1 MKKILLLSLLLL
13 SNVAIAKLNF
23 VTTTHAGQWVLNN
36 KASTLNFITTKNAS
50 KTEVQ
55 TFTKLKGKI
64 AGTKVSMTVDLSSVD
79 TGIEIRDERLRDLFF
94 KVAKFPTATVT
105 LDIKTSDIYP
115 MKPGQIKTL
124 NLKAEINLQGIT
136 QTVPVQVQVVE
147 LEKNQRLVFS
157 SQPVIVNLKD
167 FNLLKGVNALRE
179 IAKLKSINA
188 SVPVTFSLLFTKQ

>member
-64 AGTKVSMTVDLSSVD
+64 AGTKVSMTADLSSVD

>member
-23 VTTTHAGQWVLNN
+23 VPTTHTGQWVLNN

-55 TFTKLKGKI
+55 TFTRLKGKI
-64 AGTKVSMTVDLSSVD
+64 AGTKVTMTVDLSSVD
-79 TGIEIRDERLRDLFF
+79 TGINIRDERLREMFF
-94 KVAKFPTATVT
+94 NIAKFPTATVS

-136 QTVPVQVQVVE
+136 QTIPVQVQVVE
-147 LEKNQRLVFS
+147 LDKNQRLVFS

-188 SVPVTFSLLFTKQ
+188 SVPVIFSLLFTKQ

>member
-23 VTTTHAGQWVLNN
+23 VTTTHTGQWVLNN

-55 TFTKLKGKI
+55 TFTRLKGKI
-64 AGTKVSMTVDLSSVD
+64 AGTKVTMTVDLSSVD
-79 TGIEIRDERLRDLFF
+79 TGINIRDERLREMFF
-94 KVAKFPTATVT
+94 NIAKFPTATVS

-136 QTVPVQVQVVE
+136 QTIPVQVQVVE
-147 LEKNQRLVFS
+147 LDKNQRLVFS

-188 SVPVTFSLLFTKQ
+188 SVPVIFSLLFTKQ